1 MPAQLQLPYPT
12 TVPAASRPSSP
23 FTAPTYP
30 ADATASPAGRSALER
45 RARLTAKLAQLAAT
59 GQLAPLARQIA
70 SLGGCAHP
78 IRLTGHRTRLDAVTG
93 AILDHFE
100 SGRLPAGEL
109 LVRCGN
115 RRATRCPACSTVYR
129 YDTYQ
134 LIAAG
139 LRGGKTV
146 PTSVAA
152 HPRVFA
158 TLTAPG
164 FGPVHNQPDAGRCH
178 CGQVHSDDD
187 RLLGTPLD
195 PERYDYAG
203 AVLWNA
209 HAPALW
215 ARFTTH
221 LRREIAKAAGLTQRA
236 LRDHATLSYAKVA
249 EYQKRGQVHFHA
261 VIRLDGPTGS
271 TSTLPAWATTR
282 LLDHAVRAAAT
293 RTRVHHEGEP
303 PKQPQ
308 PAGHVPASPP
318 QDSDRTGRLVFR
330 FGRQIDV
337 RAIRSTDFTGGGPV
351 TDRHVAAYIAKYATK
366 GAETTTG
373 TLDHR
378 LRLLAE
384 LATHDITDHARR
396 MIHTAWHLA
405 TKRRHA
411 HLRLRQWAHMLGFR
425 GHFSTRTRHYSTTLA
440 HLRAE
445 RAAWRT
451 GRPDT
456 QTPVPASAETQAGQT
471 DGTPVSDRAG
481 HSTDLAAGH
490 RPGHGHS
497 TGHRPGHRDI
507 AARPD
512 GSDTTLVISHWQY
525 AGTGLLPELEHLA
538 ELLTAKRQTRPE
550 QPTRTRR
557 SKRSGDRAGHSAGH
571 PVGHSTGRLAGAVR
585 AGAVA

>member
-1 MPAQLQLPYPT
+1 MPAQLQLPYSA
-12 TVPAASRPSSP
+12 TVPAASRPSSA
-23 FTAPTYP
+23 FTTPTCP
-30 ADATASPAGRSALER
+30 ADVTASAAGRSALER
-45 RARLTAKLAQLAAT
+45 RARLTAKLAKLAAT
-59 GQLAPLARQIA
+59 GQLAPLARQINT
-70 SLGGCAHP
+70 LGGCANP
-78 IRLTGHRTRLDAVTG
+78 IRLTGHRTRLDAATG
-93 AILDHFE
+93 QVLDHFD

-146 PTSVAA
+146 PTGVAA

-164 FGPVHNQPDAGRCH
+164 FGPVHNQPGTGRCH
-178 CGQVHSDDD
+178 CGHTHPNDDP
-187 RLLGTPLD
+187 LLGTPLD
-195 PERYDYAG
+195 LERYDYAG

-236 LRDHATLSYAKVA
+236 LRHHATLSYAKVA

-261 VIRLDGPTGS
+261 VIRLDGPTGP
-271 TSTLPAWATTR
+271 TSEPPAWATTQ
-282 LLDHAVRAAAT
+282 LLDHAVRAAAA

-303 PKQPQ
+303 PKQSQPTGDIPTSTPQ
-308 PAGHVPASPP
+308 N
-318 QDSDRTGRLVFR
+318 SDQAERLVFR

-337 RAIRSTDFTGGGPV
+337 RAVRGTDFTGGGPV

-373 TLDHR
+373 TLDRR

-384 LATHDITDHARR
+384 LPQYDITDHSRR
-396 MIHTAWHLA
+396 MIHTAWRLA
-405 TKRRHA
+405 TKRQHA

-445 RAAWRT
+445 RTAWRT
-451 GRPDT
+451 GQPDT
-456 QTPVPASAETQAGQT
+456 VNQTPAPASAQTQAGQT
-471 DGTPVSDRAG
+471 DGSPVGDRVG
-481 HSTDLAAGH
+481 HPTDLAPGLRNIAGQ
-490 RPGHGHS
+490 RV
-497 TGHRPGHRDI
+497 D
-507 AARPD
+507 
-512 GSDTTLVISHWQY
+512 SDSTLVISHWQY

-538 ELLTAKRQTRPE
+538 DLLAATRQTRPE
-550 QPTRTRR
+550 QPPRTRR
-557 SKRSGDRAGHSAGH
+557 SERSGDRAGH
-571 PVGHSTGRLAGAVR
+571 PVGHPTDRPTSAVQ

>member
-1 MPAQLQLPYPT
+1 MPAQLQLPYPA
-12 TVPAASRPSSP
+12 TVPAASRPSSA
-23 FTAPTYP
+23 FTTPTCP
-30 ADATASPAGRSALER
+30 TDATATGSTAAGRSALER
-45 RARLTAKLAQLAAT
+45 RARLTAKLAKLAAT
-59 GQLAPLARQIA
+59 GQLAPLARQIT
-70 SLGGCAHP
+70 SLGGCARP
-78 IRLTGHRTRLDAVTG
+78 IRLTGHRTHLDSATG
-93 AILDHFE
+93 EILDHFD

-146 PTSVAA
+146 PTSVAT
-152 HPRVFA
+152 HPRVFV

-164 FGPVHNQPDAGRCH
+164 FGPVHNQPDTGRCH
-178 CGQVHSDDD
+178 CGHTHPGDDP
-187 RLLGTPLD
+187 LLGTPLD
-195 PERYDYAG
+195 PKRYDYTG

-221 LRREIAKAAGLTQRA
+221 LRREIAKAAGLTQSA
-236 LRDHATLSYAKVA
+236 LRHHATLSYAKVA

-261 VIRLDGPTGS
+261 VIRLDGPTGPAS
-271 TSTLPAWATTR
+271 QPPAWATSQ

-293 RTRVHHEGEP
+293 RTRIAHEG
-303 PKQPQ
+303 QPHQ
-308 PAGHVPASPP
+308 PAGAPVG
-318 QDSDRTGRLVFR
+318 DRADRLVFR

-337 RAIRSTDFTGGGPV
+337 RAIRGTDFTGGGPV

-373 TLDHR
+373 TLDRR

-384 LATHDITDHARR
+384 LATHNITDHARR
-396 MIHTAWHLA
+396 IIHTAWHLA
-405 TKRRHA
+405 TRPQHA

-425 GHFSTRTRHYSTTLA
+425 GHFSTRTRHYSTTLT
-440 HLRAE
+440 HFRAE
-445 RAAWRT
+445 RTAWRT
-451 GRPDT
+451 GQPDT
-456 QTPVPASAETQAGQT
+456 QTPAPASTQTQAGQT
-471 DGTPVSDRAG
+471 DGSPVGDRAG
-481 HSTDLAAGH
+481 HPTDLA
-490 RPGHGHS
+490 
-497 TGHRPGHRDI
+497 PGHRNI
-507 AARPD
+507 AGQRVD
-512 GSDTTLVISHWQY
+512 SDTTLVISHWQY

-538 ELLTAKRQTRPE
+538 GLLAATRKIRPE
-550 QPTRTRR
+550 QPTRTRL
-557 SKRSGDRAGHSAGH
+557 SKRSGDRAGHSADRE
-571 PVGHSTGRLAGAVR
+571 TGVVR

>member
-1 MPAQLQLPYPT
+1 MPAQLQLPYSAT
-12 TVPAASRPSSP
+12 APATSSPSSA
-23 FTAPTYP
+23 FTTPSGS
-30 ADATASPAGRSALER
+30 ADVTSSAAGRSALER
-45 RARLTAKLAQLAAT
+45 RARLTARLARLAAT
-59 GQLAPLARQIA
+59 GHLAPLARQI
-70 SLGGCAHP
+70 STLGGCAHP
-78 IRLTGHRTRLDAVTG
+78 IRLTGHRTRLDSATG
-93 AILDHFE
+93 EIRDHFD

-134 LIAAG
+134 LITAG

-164 FGPVHNQPDAGRCH
+164 FGPVHNQPDTGHCH
-178 CGQVHSDDD
+178 CGHTHPDNDP
-187 RLLGTPLD
+187 LLGTPLD
-195 PERYDYAG
+195 PDRYDYAG

-209 HAPALW
+209 HAPSLW

-221 LRREIAKAAGLTQRA
+221 LRREITKAAGLTQRS
-236 LRDHATLSYAKVA
+236 LRHHATLSYAKVA

-261 VIRLDGPTGS
+261 VIRLDGPTGPKS
-271 TSTLPAWATTR
+271 IPPAWATTR
-282 LLDHAVRAAAT
+282 LLDHAVRAAAA
-293 RTRVHHEGEP
+293 RTRVRHGGEP

-308 PAGHVPASPP
+308 PAGDVHAFQP
-318 QDSDRTGRLVFR
+318 QDSDRGGRLVFR

-337 RAIRSTDFTGGGPV
+337 RAIRGTDFSGGGPV
-351 TDRHVAAYIAKYATK
+351 SDRHVAAYIAKYATK

-373 TLDHR
+373 TLDRR
-378 LRLLAE
+378 LRFLAE
-384 LATHDITDHARR
+384 LAGHDITDHARR

-405 TKRRHA
+405 TQAQHA

-440 HLRAE
+440 QLRAE
-445 RAAWRT
+445 RTAWRT
-451 GRPDT
+451 GRPDP
-456 QTPVPASAETQAGQT
+456 QTPAKGGTQAGQT
-471 DGTPVSDRAG
+471 DGTPVSDRDG

-538 ELLTAKRQTRPE
+538 DLLAAKRQTRPE

-557 SKRSGDRAGHSAGH
+557 SKRSGDHAGHS
-571 PVGHSTGRLAGAVR
+571 TDRLTRAVR
-585 AGAVA
+585 PGAVA

>member
-1 MPAQLQLPYPT
+1 MPAQLQLPYS
-12 TVPAASRPSSP
+12 VSAPAASHPSP
-23 FTAPTYP
+23 AFTTPTCP
-30 ADATASPAGRSALER
+30 ADVTASTAGRSALER
-45 RARLTAKLAQLAAT
+45 RARLTARLAKLAAA
-59 GQLAPLARQIA
+59 GHLAPLARQI
-70 SLGGCAHP
+70 SGLGGCAHP
-78 IRLTGHRTRLDAVTG
+78 IRLTGHRTRLDSATG
-93 AILDHFE
+93 EILDHFD
-100 SGRLPAGEL
+100 SSRLPAGEL

-146 PTSVAA
+146 PASVAA

-164 FGPVHNQPDAGRCH
+164 FGPVHNQPDTGLCH
-178 CGQVHSDDD
+178 CGRTHLDDD
-187 RLLGTPLD
+187 PLLGTPLD
-195 PERYDYAG
+195 PKRYDYAG

-221 LRREIAKAAGLTQRA
+221 LRREIAKAAGLTQRV

-261 VIRLDGPTGS
+261 VIRLDGPMGPGS
-271 TSTLPAWATTR
+271 TPPAWATTQ
-282 LLDHAVRAAAT
+282 LLDDTVRAAAA
-293 RTRVHHEGEP
+293 RTRVPYEGQ
-303 PKQPQ
+303 QPR
-308 PAGHVPASPP
+308 PAGDAPRV
-318 QDSDRTGRLVFR
+318 QDADRATRLMFQ

-337 RAIRSTDFTGGGPV
+337 RQIRGTDFTGDGPV
-351 TDRHVAAYIAKYATK
+351 TERHVAAYIAKYATK

-373 TLDHR
+373 TLDRR
-378 LRLLAE
+378 LRFLAE
-384 LATHDITDHARR
+384 LAQYDITDHARR
-396 MIHTAWHLA
+396 LIHTAWHLA

-425 GHFSTRTRHYSTTLA
+425 GHFSTRTRRYSTTLA

-445 RAAWRT
+445 RTAWRT
-451 GRPDT
+451 GRPDP
-456 QTPVPASAETQAGQT
+456 QTPAPASAETQAGQT
-471 DGTPVSDRAG
+471 DSTPVSDRAG

-497 TGHRPGHRDI
+497 TGHRPDHRDI
-507 AARPD
+507 AAQPN
-512 GSDTTLVISHWQY
+512 GSDTTLVVSHWQY

-538 ELLTAKRQTRPE
+538 DLLAAKRQTRPE

-557 SKRSGDRAGHSAGH
+557 SKRSGNRAGH
-571 PVGHSTGRLAGAVR
+571 PVGHSTGRPTSAVR
-585 AGAVA
+585 AGALA

>member
-1 MPAQLQLPYPT
+1 MPAQLQLTFPAT
-12 TVPAASRPSSP
+12 TFVPATWA
-23 FTAPTYP
+23 FTM
-30 ADATASPAGRSALER
+30 PAGTTTPTHNTTDASAGQSSALER
-45 RARLTAKLAQLAAT
+45 RARLTAKLAKLAAT
-59 GQLAPLARQIA
+59 GHLAPLARQI
-70 SLGGCAHP
+70 STLGGCALP
-78 IRLTGHRTRLDAVTG
+78 IRLTGRRTHLDATTG
-93 AILDHFE
+93 EILNHLD
-100 SGRLPAGEL
+100 SGQLPAGEL

-115 RRATRCPACSTVYR
+115 RRATRCPACSTLYR

-164 FGPVHNQPDAGRCH
+164 FGPVHNRPDTGRCH
-178 CGQVHSDDD
+178 CGHTHPDDD
-187 RLLGTPLD
+187 PLLGTPLD
-195 PERYDYAG
+195 PDRYDYAG

-236 LRDHATLSYAKVA
+236 LRHHATLSYAKVA

-261 VIRLDGPTGS
+261 VIRLDGPTGP
-271 TSTLPAWATTR
+271 TSTPPAWATAQ
-282 LLDHAVRAAAT
+282 LLDHAVRAAAA

-303 PKQPQ
+303 PRQPQ
-308 PAGHVPASPP
+308 PAGDVPASKS
-318 QDSDRTGRLVFR
+318 QGSDHMGQLVFR
-330 FGRQIDV
+330 FGRQIDI
-337 RAIRSTDFTGGGPV
+337 RAIRSADFAGGGPV
-351 TDRHVAAYIAKYATK
+351 TERHVAGYIAKYATK

-384 LATHDITDHARR
+384 LAQYDITDHARR

-405 TKRRHA
+405 TNRQHA

-445 RAAWRT
+445 RTAWRT
-451 GRPDT
+451 GQPDT
-456 QTPVPASAETQAGQT
+456 QTPAPTSAETQAGQA
-471 DGTPVSDRAG
+471 GGSPVDDRTG
-481 HSTDLAAGH
+481 HPTDLAAGH
-490 RPGHGHS
+490 RPGH
-497 TGHRPGHRDI
+497 RNI
-507 AARPD
+507 D
-512 GSDTTLVISHWQY
+512 GQRVNSDTTLVISHWQY

-538 ELLTAKRQTRPE
+538 DLLTATRQTRPE
-550 QPTRTRR
+550 QPTRTQR
-557 SKRSGDRAGHSAGH
+557 SEHSSDRAGHTAGH
-571 PVGHSTGRLAGAVR
+571 LVGHSSGGLTGAVR
-585 AGAVA
+585 PEAVA

>member
-1 MPAQLQLPYPT
+1 MSAQLRLPYST
-12 TVPAASRPSSP
+12 TVPAASRPTSP
-23 FTAPTYP
+23 FTAPTCP
-30 ADATASPAGRSALER
+30 AEVTASAAAGRALER
-45 RARLTAKLAQLAAT
+45 RARLTAKLAKLAAT
-59 GQLAPLARQIA
+59 GQLPPLARQIA
-70 SLGGCAHP
+70 GLGGCAHP
-78 IRLTGHRTRLDAVTG
+78 IRLTGHRTRLDTATG
-93 AILDHFE
+93 EILDHFD

-146 PTSVAA
+146 PASVAA

-164 FGPVHNQPDAGRCH
+164 FGPVHNQPDTGHCL
-178 CGQVHSDDD
+178 CGQVHPDGDP
-187 RLLGTPLD
+187 LLGTPLD
-195 PERYDYAG
+195 PDRYDYMG

-209 HAPALW
+209 HSPTLW

-221 LRREIAKAAGLTQRA
+221 LRREIAKAAGLTQRT

-261 VIRLDGPTGS
+261 VIRLDGPTGP
-271 TSTLPAWATTR
+271 TSTPPAWATTQ
-282 LLDHAVRAAAT
+282 LLDHAVRAAAA
-293 RTRVHHEGEP
+293 RTHVHHEGEP
-303 PKQPQ
+303 PKQSQ
-308 PAGHVPASPP
+308 PAGDIPASQP
-318 QDSDRTGRLVFR
+318 QGSDRAGRLGFR

-337 RAIRSTDFTGGGPV
+337 RAILSTDFTGGPV

-373 TLDHR
+373 TLDRR

-396 MIHTAWHLA
+396 MIQTAWHLA
-405 TKRRHA
+405 TNRRHA

-440 HLRAE
+440 RLRAE
-445 RAAWRT
+445 RTAWRT
-451 GRPDT
+451 RQHDT
-456 QTPVPASAETQAGQT
+456 QTLAPASAGTQTGQT

-497 TGHRPGHRDI
+497 TGNRDI
-507 AARPD
+507 SAPPD

-538 ELLTAKRQTRPE
+538 DLLAAKRQTRPK

-557 SKRSGDRAGHSAGH
+557 SKRSGDRAGHSAD
-571 PVGHSTGRLAGAVR
+571 RLTSAAR
-585 AGAVA
+585 PGAVA

>member
-1 MPAQLQLPYPT
+1 MPAQLQLPYLTIVPT
-12 TVPAASRPSSP
+12 ASRPSSSA
-23 FTAPTYP
+23 FAAPTRP
-30 ADATASPAGRSALER
+30 ADATASAATGRSALER
-45 RARLTAKLAQLAAT
+45 RARLTAKLAKLAAT

-70 SLGGCAHP
+70 GLGGCAHP
-78 IRLTGHRTRLDAVTG
+78 IRLTGHRTHLDNATG
-93 AILDHFE
+93 EILDHLD
-100 SGRLPAGEL
+100 SGQLPAGEL

-115 RRATRCPACSTVYR
+115 RRVTRCPACSTVYR

-146 PTSVAA
+146 PTSVAT

-164 FGPVHNQPDAGRCH
+164 FGPVHNRPDTGRCH
-178 CGQVHSDDD
+178 CGQLHTDDD
-187 RLLGTPLD
+187 PLLGTPLD
-195 PERYDYAG
+195 PDRYDYAG

-221 LRREIAKAAGLTQRA
+221 LRREIAKAAGLTQRD
-236 LRDHATLSYAKVA
+236 LRRHATLSYAKVA

-261 VIRLDGPTGS
+261 VIRLDGPTGPGS
-271 TSTLPAWATTR
+271 TPPAWATVQ

-308 PAGHVPASPP
+308 LAGAVPSSPP
-318 QDSDRTGRLVFR
+318 QGSDRAGRLVFR

-337 RAIRSTDFTGGGPV
+337 RAIRGTDFTEGGPV

-373 TLDHR
+373 TLDRR

-405 TKRRHA
+405 TNRRHA

-445 RAAWRT
+445 RTAWRT
-451 GRPDT
+451 GQPDP
-456 QTPVPASAETQAGQT
+456 QTPAPTLAEPQACQT
-471 DGTPVSDRAG
+471 DGSPVDDRAG
-481 HSTDLAAGH
+481 HPTDLA
-490 RPGHGHS
+490 
-497 TGHRPGHRDI
+497 PGHRNI
-507 AARPD
+507 AGQRVD
-512 GSDTTLVISHWQY
+512 SDTTLVISHWQY

-538 ELLTAKRQTRPE
+538 NLLATTRQTRPE
-550 QPTRTRR
+550 QTTRTRR
-557 SKRSGDRAGHSAGH
+557 SEHSGDRAGRPAGH
-571 PVGHSTGRLAGAVR
+571 PVGHSTDRLTSAAR
-585 AGAVA
+585 AGAVT

>member
-1 MPAQLQLPYPT
+1 MPAQLSLPYPA
-12 TVPAASRPSSP
+12 TVPSSLPPLPSVL
-23 FTAPTYP
+23 TAPTCP
-30 ADATASPAGRSALER
+30 ANATISTATGRSALER
-45 RARLTAKLAQLAAT
+45 RARLTARLAKLAAT
-59 GQLAPLARQIA
+59 GQLVPLARQIA
-70 SLGGCAHP
+70 ELGGCAHP
-78 IRLTGHRTRLDAVTG
+78 IRLTGHRTRLDGATG
-93 AILDHFE
+93 EILDHFD

-164 FGPVHNQPDAGRCH
+164 FGPVHNQPDTGHCH
-178 CGQVHSDDD
+178 CGHTHPDDD
-187 RLLGTPLD
+187 RLLGTPLHPD
-195 PERYDYAG
+195 RYDYTG

-221 LRREIAKAAGLTQRA
+221 LRREIAKAAGLTQRT

-261 VIRLDGPTGS
+261 VIRLDGPSGPGS
-271 TSTLPAWATTR
+271 TPPAWATTQ

-293 RTRVHHEGEP
+293 RTRVRHEG
-303 PKQPQ
+303 QPQ
-308 PAGHVPASPP
+308 QTTGTTPGTRQA
-318 QDSDRTGRLVFR
+318 DRSARLVFR

-337 RAIRSTDFTGGGPV
+337 RAIHSTDFTGGGPV
-351 TDRHVAAYIAKYATK
+351 TDRHVAGYIAKYATK

-373 TLDHR
+373 TLDRR

-384 LATHDITDHARR
+384 LAAHDITDHARR
-396 MIHTAWHLA
+396 VIHTAWHLA
-405 TKRRHA
+405 TKRAHA

-440 HLRAE
+440 HLRAQ
-445 RAAWRT
+445 RTAWRT
-451 GRPDT
+451 NRPDT
-456 QTPVPASAETQAGQT
+456 QTPDPASTTETQAGQA
-471 DGTPVSDRAG
+471 GGSPAGDRSG
-481 HSTDLAAGH
+481 HSTARGAGH
-490 RPGHGHS
+490 RPGH
-497 TGHRPGHRDI
+497 PDI
-507 AARPD
+507 AGQRVD
-512 GSDTTLVISHWQY
+512 SDATLVISHWQY
-525 AGTGLLPELEHLA
+525 AGTGLLPEFEHLA
-538 ELLTAKRQTRPE
+538 ELLTTKQRTRPK
-550 QPTRTRR
+550 QPTRNRR
-557 SKRSGDRAGHSAGH
+557 SKRSAGQPAGHSAGRLT
-571 PVGHSTGRLAGAVR
+571 STARTGDAT
-585 AGAVA
+585 

>member
-1 MPAQLQLPYPT
+1 MPAQLQLPPPASTLSAAWRYAAPT
-12 TVPAASRPSSP
+12 APPTPPHGTTDASASRH
-23 FTAPTYP
+23 
-30 ADATASPAGRSALER
+30 SALER
-45 RARLTAKLAQLAAT
+45 RARLTAKLAKLAAT
-59 GQLAPLARQIA
+59 GHLAPLARQI
-70 SLGGCAHP
+70 STLGGCALP
-78 IRLTGHRTRLDAVTG
+78 IRLAGHRTRLDSATG
-93 AILDHFE
+93 EILDHLD
-100 SGRLPAGEL
+100 SGQLPAGEL

-164 FGPVHNQPDAGRCH
+164 FGPVHNQPDTDRCH
-178 CGQVHSDDD
+178 CAQVHSDDD

-195 PERYDYAG
+195 PERYDYTG

-221 LRREIAKAAGLTQRA
+221 LRREIAKAAGLTQRT
-236 LRDHATLSYAKVA
+236 LRHHATLSYAKVA

-261 VIRLDGPTGS
+261 VIRLDGPTGPGS
-271 TSTLPAWATTR
+271 TPPAWATVQ

-303 PKQPQ
+303 PKHPE
-308 PAGHVPASPP
+308 PVGHIPASSP
-318 QDSDRTGRLVFR
+318 QGSNSAGRLVFR

-337 RAIRSTDFTGGGPV
+337 RAIRGTDFTGDGPV

-373 TLDHR
+373 TLDRR

-384 LATHDITDHARR
+384 LAKYDITDHARR

-405 TKRRHA
+405 TNRRHA

-445 RAAWRT
+445 RTAWRT
-451 GRPDT
+451 RRPDT
-456 QTPVPASAETQAGQT
+456 QTPAPASAEPQAGQT
-471 DGTPVSDRAG
+471 DGRPVGERAG
-481 HSTDLAAGH
+481 HPTDL
-490 RPGHGHS
+490 P
-497 TGHRPGHRDI
+497 PGHRNI
-507 AARPD
+507 AGQHVD
-512 GSDTTLVISHWQY
+512 SDTTLVVSHWQY

-538 ELLTAKRQTRPE
+538 NLLTATRQTRPR
-550 QPTRTRR
+550 QPLRTRR
-557 SKRSGDRAGHSAGH
+557 SARSGDRVGHSAGH
-571 PVGHSTGRLAGAVR
+571 PVGHSTDRPTGADLTGAVT
-585 AGAVA
+585 

>member
-1 MPAQLQLPYPT
+1 MPAQLQLSYPA
-12 TVPAASRPSSP
+12 TVPAASRPSSA
-23 FTAPTYP
+23 FTTPTYP
-30 ADATASPAGRSALER
+30 AEVTASAAAGRAALER
-45 RARLTAKLAQLAAT
+45 RARLTAKLAKLAAT
-59 GQLAPLARQIA
+59 GQLAPLARQI
-70 SLGGCAHP
+70 STLGGCAHP

-93 AILDHFE
+93 AILDHFD

-146 PTSVAA
+146 PASVAA

-164 FGPVHNQPDAGRCH
+164 FGPVHNQPDTGRCH
-178 CGQVHSDDD
+178 CGHTHPDNDPP
-187 RLLGTPLD
+187 LGTPLD

-221 LRREIAKAAGLTQRA
+221 LRREIAKAAGLTQRD
-236 LRDHATLSYAKVA
+236 LRHHATLSYAKVA

-261 VIRLDGPTGS
+261 VIRLDGPTGPNS
-271 TSTLPAWATTR
+271 NPPAWASVQ

-293 RTRVHHEGEP
+293 RTRVVHEG
-303 PKQPQ
+303 QPQ
-308 PAGHVPASPP
+308 QPAAKTPGAREVGRG
-318 QDSDRTGRLVFR
+318 DRLVFR

-351 TDRHVAAYIAKYATK
+351 TERHVAGYIAKYATK

-373 TLDHR
+373 TLDRR
-378 LRLLAE
+378 LRFLAE
-384 LATHDITDHARR
+384 LAQYDITDHARR

-405 TKRRHA
+405 TNRRHA

-425 GHFSTRTRHYSTTLA
+425 GHFSTRTRHYSTTLD

-445 RAAWRT
+445 RTTWRL
-451 GRPDT
+451 GRT
-456 QTPVPASAETQAGQT
+456 NAQAPASASVETQAGQA
-471 DGTPVSDRAG
+471 GGSPVGDRAG

-490 RPGHGHS
+490 RPGHGN
-497 TGHRPGHRDI
+497 I
-507 AARPD
+507 AGQRVD
-512 GSDTTLVISHWQY
+512 SDTTLVISHWQY

-538 ELLTAKRQTRPE
+538 NLLTATRQTRPE
-550 QPTRTRR
+550 QPTRTRC
-557 SKRSGDRAGHSAGH
+557 SKRSSDRAGH
-571 PVGHSTGRLAGAVR
+571 PVGHSTDRLTSAVR
-585 AGAVA
+585 TGALA

>member
-1 MPAQLQLPYPT
+1 MPAQLQLPYPAP
-12 TVPAASRPSSP
+12 VPAASRPSSA
-23 FTAPTYP
+23 FTTPICPTG
-30 ADATASPAGRSALER
+30 AAATASTAAGRSALER
-45 RARLTAKLAQLAAT
+45 RARLTAKLAKLAAT
-59 GQLAPLARQIA
+59 SQLAPLARQIT
-70 SLGGCAHP
+70 SLGGCARP
-78 IRLTGHRTRLDAVTG
+78 IRLTGHCTHLDSATG
-93 AILDHFE
+93 EILDHLD
-100 SGRLPAGEL
+100 SGQLPAGEL

-146 PTSVAA
+146 PTSVAT
-152 HPRVFA
+152 HPRVFV

-164 FGPVHNQPDAGRCH
+164 FGPVHNQPDTGRCH
-178 CGQVHSDDD
+178 CGHIHSDDD
-187 RLLGTPLD
+187 PLLGTPLD
-195 PERYDYAG
+195 PKPYDYAG

-221 LRREIAKAAGLTQRA
+221 LRREIAKAVGLTQSA
-236 LRDHATLSYAKVA
+236 LRHHATLSYAKVA

-261 VIRLDGPTGS
+261 VIRLDGPTGP
-271 TSTLPAWATTR
+271 TSTPPAWATTQ

-308 PAGHVPASPP
+308 PAGDIPASQP
-318 QDSDRTGRLVFR
+318 QNSDRAERLVFR

-337 RAIRSTDFTGGGPV
+337 RAIRGTDFTGGPV

-373 TLDHR
+373 TLDRR
-378 LRLLAE
+378 LRFLAE

-396 MIHTAWHLA
+396 VIHTAWHLA
-405 TKRRHA
+405 TRPQHA

-425 GHFSTRTRHYSTTLA
+425 GHFSTRTRHYSTTLT

-445 RAAWRT
+445 RTAWRT
-451 GRPDT
+451 RRPDT
-456 QTPVPASAETQAGQT
+456 QTSAPTSAETQTGQT
-471 DGTPVSDRAG
+471 GGSPVGARAE
-481 HSTDLAAGH
+481 HSTNLAD
-490 RPGHGHS
+490 
-497 TGHRPGHRDI
+497 GHRPGHRNTAGRRVD
-507 AARPD
+507 
-512 GSDTTLVISHWQY
+512 SDTTLVVSHWQY

-538 ELLTAKRQTRPE
+538 DLLAATRQTRPE

-557 SKRSGDRAGHSAGH
+557 SKRSGDRAGH
-571 PVGHSTGRLAGAVR
+571 PVGHSTDRETGVVR

>member
-1 MPAQLQLPYPT
+1 MPVQLQLPP
-12 TVPAASRPSSP
+12 PAGTLSAPWR
-23 FTAPTYP
+23 FAAPTALP
-30 ADATASPAGRSALER
+30 TPTHGTTDASAGRHSVLER
-45 RARLTAKLAQLAAT
+45 RGRLTARLAKLAAT
-59 GQLAPLARQIA
+59 GQLATLARQI
-70 SLGGCAHP
+70 STLGGCTHP
-78 IRLTGHRTRLDAVTG
+78 IRLTGHRTRLDSATG
-93 AILDHFE
+93 EILDHLDA
-100 SGRLPAGEL
+100 GRLPAGEL

-152 HPRVFA
+152 HPRVFV

-164 FGPVHNQPDAGRCH
+164 FGPVHNQPDTGRCH

-187 RLLGTPLD
+187 PLLGTPLD
-195 PERYDYAG
+195 PERYDYTG

-215 ARFTTH
+215 ARFTTR

-261 VIRLDGPTGS
+261 VIRLDGPTGP
-271 TSTLPAWATTR
+271 TSTPPDWATTQ

-303 PKQPQ
+303 QKQPQ
-308 PAGHVPASPP
+308 PAGNIPVSHP
-318 QDSDRTGRLVFR
+318 QASDRAGRLVFR

-337 RAIRSTDFTGGGPV
+337 RAIRGTDFTGDGPV

-373 TLDHR
+373 TLDRR

-405 TKRRHA
+405 THRRHK

-445 RAAWRT
+445 RTAWRT

-456 QTPVPASAETQAGQT
+456 QTSARTSAQRQAGQT
-471 DGTPVSDRAG
+471 DGSPVDDRVG
-481 HSTDLAAGH
+481 HPTDLAPGH
-490 RPGHGHS
+490 RPGH
-497 TGHRPGHRDI
+497 PKI
-507 AARPD
+507 AGQRMD
-512 GSDTTLVISHWQY
+512 SDTTLVISHWQY

-538 ELLTAKRQTRPE
+538 NLLAAKRQTRPE

-557 SKRSGDRAGHSAGH
+557 SKRSGDRAGH
-571 PVGHSTGRLAGAVR
+571 PVGHSTDRLTSAVR
-585 AGAVA
+585 TGALA

>member
-1 MPAQLQLPYPT
+1 MPAQLQLPYPA
-12 TVPAASRPSSP
+12 TVPIASRPSSA
-23 FTAPTYP
+23 FTTPTCP
-30 ADATASPAGRSALER
+30 ADATATASAAAGRSALER
-45 RARLTAKLAQLAAT
+45 RARLTARLAKLAAT
-59 GQLAPLARQIA
+59 GQLAPLARQINT
-70 SLGGCAHP
+70 LGGCAHP
-78 IRLTGHRTRLDAVTG
+78 IRLTGHRTRLDTVTG
-93 AILDHFE
+93 AILDHFD

-115 RRATRCPACSTVYR
+115 RRVTRCPACSTVYR

-146 PTSVAA
+146 LTSVAA

-164 FGPVHNQPDAGRCH
+164 FGPVHNQPGTGRCH
-178 CGQVHSDDD
+178 CGRTHPDDD
-187 RLLGTPLD
+187 RLLGTPLN
-195 PERYDYAG
+195 PERYDYTG

-236 LRDHATLSYAKVA
+236 LRHHATLSYAKVA
-249 EYQKRGQVHFHA
+249 EYQKRGRVHFHA
-261 VIRLDGPTGS
+261 VIRLDGPTGPSS
-271 TSTLPAWATTR
+271 TPPTWATTQ

-308 PAGHVPASPP
+308 PAGDIPASPP
-318 QDSDRTGRLVFR
+318 QTDRAERLEFR

-337 RAIRSTDFTGGGPV
+337 RAIRGTDFTGGGPV

-373 TLDHR
+373 TLDRR

-384 LATHDITDHARR
+384 LHKYDITDHARR
-396 MIHTAWHLA
+396 MIHTAWYLA
-405 TKRRHA
+405 TNRQHA

-425 GHFSTRTRHYSTTLA
+425 GHFSTRTRRYSTTLA

-445 RAAWRT
+445 RTAWRT
-451 GRPDT
+451 GQPDT
-456 QTPVPASAETQAGQT
+456 QTPAPASAQTQAGQT
-471 DGTPVSDRAG
+471 DGSPVDDRGG
-481 HSTDLAAGH
+481 HPTDLA
-490 RPGHGHS
+490 
-497 TGHRPGHRDI
+497 PGHRNI
-507 AARPD
+507 AGQRLD
-512 GSDTTLVISHWQY
+512 STTTLVISHWQY
-525 AGTGLLPELEHLA
+525 AGTGLLPEHEHLA
-538 ELLTAKRQTRPE
+538 DLLTATRQARPE
-550 QPTRTRR
+550 QLTRTRR
-557 SKRSGDRAGHSAGH
+557 SERSGDRAGHSAGH
-571 PVGHSTGRLAGAVR
+571 PVGHPTDPLTSVVR
-585 AGAVA
+585 AGTVA

>member
-1 MPAQLQLPYPT
+1 MPAQLQLPYS
-12 TVPAASRPSSP
+12 VSAPAASHPSP
-23 FTAPTYP
+23 AFTTPTCP
-30 ADATASPAGRSALER
+30 ADVTASTAERSALER
-45 RARLTAKLAQLAAT
+45 RARLTARLAKLAAA
-59 GQLAPLARQIA
+59 GHLAPLARQI
-70 SLGGCAHP
+70 SGLGGCAHP
-78 IRLTGHRTRLDAVTG
+78 IRLTGHRTRLDSATG
-93 AILDHFE
+93 EILDHFD
-100 SGRLPAGEL
+100 SSRLPAGEL
-109 LVRCGN
+109 LVRCDN

-146 PTSVAA
+146 PASVAA

-164 FGPVHNQPDAGRCH
+164 FGPVHNQPDTGLCH
-178 CGQVHSDDD
+178 CGRTHLDDD
-187 RLLGTPLD
+187 PLLGTPLD
-195 PERYDYAG
+195 PKRYDYAG

-221 LRREIAKAAGLTQRA
+221 LRREIAKAAGLKQRA

-261 VIRLDGPTGS
+261 VIRLDGPTGPGS
-271 TSTLPAWATTR
+271 TPPAWATTQ
-282 LLDHAVRAAAT
+282 LLDDTVRAAAA
-293 RTRVHHEGEP
+293 RTRVPYEG
-303 PKQPQ
+303 QQ
-308 PAGHVPASPP
+308 RRPAGDAPRV
-318 QDSDRTGRLVFR
+318 QDADRATRLMFQ

-337 RAIRSTDFTGGGPV
+337 RQIRGTDFTGDGPV
-351 TDRHVAAYIAKYATK
+351 TERHVAAYIAKYATK

-373 TLDHR
+373 TLDRR
-378 LRLLAE
+378 LRFLAE
-384 LATHDITDHARR
+384 LAQYDITDHARR

-425 GHFSTRTRHYSTTLA
+425 GHFSTCTRRYSTTLA

-445 RAAWRT
+445 RTAWRT
-451 GRPDT
+451 GRPDP
-456 QTPVPASAETQAGQT
+456 QTPAPASASASAETQAGQT
-471 DGTPVSDRAG
+471 DSTPVSDRAG

-497 TGHRPGHRDI
+497 TGHRPDHRDI
-507 AARPD
+507 AAQPN
-512 GSDTTLVISHWQY
+512 GSDTTLVVSHWQY

-538 ELLTAKRQTRPE
+538 DLLAAKRQTQPE

-557 SKRSGDRAGHSAGH
+557 SKRSCDRAGH
-571 PVGHSTGRLAGAVR
+571 PVGHSTDQLTSSVR
-585 AGAVA
+585 PGAVA

>member
-1 MPAQLQLPYPT
+1 MPAQLQLPYSAT
-12 TVPAASRPSSP
+12 APAASRPSP
-23 FTAPTYP
+23 AFTTPTCP
-30 ADATASPAGRSALER
+30 ADVTTSAAGRSTLER
-45 RARLTAKLAQLAAT
+45 RARLTARLAKLAVT
-59 GQLAPLARQIA
+59 GHLAPLARQI
-70 SLGGCAHP
+70 STLGGCAHP
-78 IRLTGHRTRLDAVTG
+78 IRLTGHRTRLDSATG
-93 AILDHFE
+93 QILDHFD
-100 SGRLPAGEL
+100 SSRLPAGEL

-129 YDTYQ
+129 HDTYQ

-158 TLTAPG
+158 TLTAPS
-164 FGPVHNQPDAGRCH
+164 FGPVHNQPDTGRCH
-178 CGQVHSDDD
+178 CGHTHTDNDP
-187 RLLGTPLD
+187 LLGTPLD
-195 PERYDYAG
+195 PDRYDYAG

-221 LRREIAKAAGLTQRA
+221 LRREIAKAAGLTQRS
-236 LRDHATLSYAKVA
+236 LRHHATLSYAKVA

-261 VIRLDGPTGS
+261 VIRLDGPTGPAS
-271 TSTLPAWATTR
+271 TSPAWATTQ
-282 LLDHAVRAAAT
+282 LLDHAVRAAAA

-303 PKQPQ
+303 PKQAQ

-318 QDSDRTGRLVFR
+318 RDSDRTGRLVFR

-337 RAIRSTDFTGGGPV
+337 RAIRSSDFTGGGPV
-351 TDRHVAAYIAKYATK
+351 TERHVAGYIAKYATK

-373 TLDHR
+373 TVDHR

-384 LATHDITDHARR
+384 LANHDITDHARR

-445 RAAWRT
+445 RTAWRT

-456 QTPVPASAETQAGQT
+456 QTPASASAQTQSGQT
-471 DGTPVSDRAG
+471 GGSPVGDRAG

-490 RPGHGHS
+490 RN
-497 TGHRPGHRDI
+497 I
-507 AARPD
+507 AGQRVD
-512 GSDTTLVISHWQY
+512 SDTTLVISHWQY

-538 ELLTAKRQTRPE
+538 DLLAAKRQTRPE
-550 QPTRTRR
+550 QPTRNRR
-557 SKRSGDRAGHSAGH
+557 SKRSGDRAGH
-571 PVGHSTGRLAGAVR
+571 PVGHSTDRLTSAVR
-585 AGAVA
+585 PGAVA

>member
-1 MPAQLQLPYPT
+1 MPTHLQLPYSAA
-12 TVPAASRPSSP
+12 VPAASRPSS
-23 FTAPTYP
+23 
-30 ADATASPAGRSALER
+30 SALER
-45 RARLTAKLAQLAAT
+45 RARLTAKLAKLAAT
-59 GQLAPLARQIA
+59 GQLTPLTRQIA
-70 SLGGCAHP
+70 GLGGCAHP
-78 IRLTGHRTRLDAVTG
+78 IRLTGHRTHLHTATG
-93 AILDHFE
+93 EILDHFD

-164 FGPVHNQPDAGRCH
+164 FGPVHNQPDTGRCH
-178 CGQVHSDDD
+178 CGQLHADDD
-187 RLLGTPLD
+187 PLLGTPLD
-195 PERYDYAG
+195 PEHYDYMG

-221 LRREIAKAAGLTQRA
+221 LRREIAKAAGLTQRT
-236 LRDHATLSYAKVA
+236 LRHHATLSYAKVA

-261 VIRLDGPTGS
+261 VIRLDGPTGP
-271 TSTLPAWATTR
+271 TSTPPAWATTQ

-308 PAGHVPASPP
+308 PARDIPASQP
-318 QDSDRTGRLVFR
+318 QVSDRARRLVFR
-330 FGRQIDV
+330 FGRQTDV
-337 RAIRSTDFTGGGPV
+337 RAIRGTDFTGDGPV

-373 TLDHR
+373 TLDRR
-378 LRLLAE
+378 LRFLAE
-384 LATHDITDHARR
+384 LATHNITDHARR
-396 MIHTAWHLA
+396 LIHTAWHLA
-405 TKRRHA
+405 TRPQHA

-440 HLRAE
+440 HLRTE
-445 RAAWRT
+445 RTAWRT

-456 QTPVPASAETQAGQT
+456 QAPAPASAETQAGQT
-471 DGTPVSDRAG
+471 GGSPIGDQAQ
-481 HSTDLAAGH
+481 HSTDLTAGH
-490 RPGHGHS
+490 RNSAGQ
-497 TGHRPGHRDI
+497 RVD
-507 AARPD
+507 
-512 GSDTTLVISHWQY
+512 SDTTLVISHWQY

-538 ELLTAKRQTRPE
+538 DLLATTRQTRPE
-550 QPTRTRR
+550 QPTRPRR
-557 SKRSGDRAGHSAGH
+557 SDRSGDRAAH
-571 PVGHSTGRLAGAVR
+571 PVGHSTDRLTSAVR

>member
-1 MPAQLQLPYPT
+1 MPAQLQLPYST
-12 TVPAASRPSSP
+12 TVPAVSRPSSA
-23 FTAPTYP
+23 FTTPTYP
-30 ADATASPAGRSALER
+30 VDVPASAAAGQVLER
-45 RARLTAKLAQLAAT
+45 RARLTAKLAKLAAT
-59 GQLAPLARQIA
+59 GQLAPLARQI
-70 SLGGCAHP
+70 STLGGCAHP
-78 IRLTGHRTRLDAVTG
+78 IRLTGHRTRLDTATG
-93 AILDHFE
+93 EILDHLD

-146 PTSVAA
+146 PTSVAV
-152 HPRVFA
+152 HPRVFI

-164 FGPVHNQPDAGRCH
+164 FGPVHNQPDTGRCH
-178 CGQVHSDDD
+178 CGHTHPDDD
-187 RLLGTPLD
+187 LLLGTPLAPD
-195 PERYDYAG
+195 RYDYAG

-236 LRDHATLSYAKVA
+236 LRHHATLSYAKVA

-261 VIRLDGPTGS
+261 VIRLDGPTGP
-271 TSTLPAWATTR
+271 TSTPPTWATTQ

-308 PAGHVPASPP
+308 PAGYVPASQP
-318 QDSDRTGRLVFR
+318 QDSHRAGRLVFR

-337 RAIRSTDFTGGGPV
+337 RAIRGTDFTGDGPV

-440 HLRAE
+440 HLQAE
-445 RAAWRT
+445 RTAWRT
-451 GRPDT
+451 GQSDAAAD
-456 QTPVPASAETQAGQT
+456 VPTADRRT
-471 DGTPVSDRAG
+471 DGHPVGDRAG
-481 HSTDLAAGH
+481 HPTDLTAGH
-490 RPGHGHS
+490 RVDHCASAAEPG
-497 TGHRPGHRDI
+497 
-507 AARPD
+507 

-525 AGTGLLPELEHLA
+525 AGTGLLPELGHLA
-538 ELLTAKRQTRPE
+538 NLLAATRQSRPK
-550 QPTRTRR
+550 QATRTRR
-557 SKRSGDRAGHSAGH
+557 PERSGDRAGHSAGH
-571 PVGHSTGRLAGAVR
+571 PVGHSTDRLTGAVR

>member
-1 MPAQLQLPYPT
+1 
-12 TVPAASRPSSP
+12 
-23 FTAPTYP
+23 
-30 ADATASPAGRSALER
+30 
-45 RARLTAKLAQLAAT
+45 
-59 GQLAPLARQIA
+59 ARQIKM
-70 SLGGCAHP
+70 LGGCAHP
-78 IRLTGHRTRLDAVTG
+78 IRLTGNRTRLDSATG
-93 AILDHFE
+93 EILDHLD
-100 SGRLPAGEL
+100 SGQLPAGEL

-164 FGPVHNQPDAGRCH
+164 FGPVHNQPDGTGRCH

-187 RLLGTPLD
+187 RLLGAPLD
-195 PERYDYAG
+195 PEHYDYTG

-221 LRREIAKAAGLTQRA
+221 LRREIAKAAGVTQRT
-236 LRDHATLSYAKVA
+236 LRHHATLSYAKVA

-261 VIRLDGPTGS
+261 VIRLDGPTGP
-271 TSTLPAWATTR
+271 TSTPPAWATTQ

-293 RTRVHHEGEP
+293 RTRVHHEGKP

-308 PAGHVPASPP
+308 PAGDVPASPP
-318 QDSDRTGRLVFR
+318 QDSDRAEQLVFR
-330 FGRQIDV
+330 FGRQIDF
-337 RAIRSTDFTGGGPV
+337 RAIRSTDFADGPV

-384 LATHDITDHARR
+384 LATHDITDHARH

-405 TKRRHA
+405 TNRRHA

-425 GHFSTRTRHYSTTLA
+425 GHFSTRTRHYSTTLT

-445 RAAWRT
+445 HTAWRT
-451 GRPDT
+451 GQPDT
-456 QTPVPASAETQAGQT
+456 HIPVPASAQTPAGQT
-471 DGTPVSDRAG
+471 DGRPV
-481 HSTDLAAGH
+481 
-490 RPGHGHS
+490 
-497 TGHRPGHRDI
+497 
-507 AARPD
+507 
-512 GSDTTLVISHWQY
+512 
-525 AGTGLLPELEHLA
+525 
-538 ELLTAKRQTRPE
+538 
-550 QPTRTRR
+550 
-557 SKRSGDRAGHSAGH
+557 GDRAGH
-571 PVGHSTGRLAGAVR
+571 PTD
-585 AGAVA
+585 